1 MKTRF
6 LFALLLLFGVF
17 GLAACNQATT
27 VTTTSVIPTESV
39 SAPTNLT
46 ILGKVLSW
54 TAVAG
59 VTQYKVFVNGV
70 ETATVNSASYDFTSL
85 TGDSLLFTVVAVG
98 PTGFEDSVPSASI
111 AYVADPAVVIAAINA
126 VAEDEDMM
134 LPDGV
139 AAELVRK
146 GITGPIFQNDIDA
159 VQTFQTAMDA
169 SEGDMS
175 TMNDALTAFVAD
187 VENYEA
193 YLSAFLLIAPDMIDE
208 QITSDEENRT
218 YYEEMLDMYP
228 GDEYYMSRVDELNQS
243 IEMLTNMKMAIEENA
258 DQMLVT
264 VMAVIDYLL
273 AFHEQITVT
282 LINQIEAIADNPDAT
297 TAEIVL
303 VKNEIATLLL
313 DNLPS
318 GEDLTLVF
326 ELMAVLEDAMNGDL
340 TSMTADLANEYAA
353 EVRIS
358 MEIVIRFIASLDAAF
373 IDDMM
378 ALDNGDFTETQANAE
393 RAILFIMAFADFK
406 DANQVLIDSL
416 DSVFTAAQ
424 EEDAFEAMVDS
435 YAGLMIAQGASEAD
449 AAIVENILLDLTYQ
463 LATAGGTVF
472 DDMAEKA
479 FDHIVATDGAL
490 IRLIA
495 ESGSY
500 QQEFYCDQYNCYEE
514 YRNDYLDETYETET
528 AFRYAQNL
536 STAATLDAVMA
547 LLNATVGT
555 MTEAQLASVIDMVL
569 AMVPEDELATQLET
583 TVPVLENLV
592 ALLNT
597 TLDAQDQNVLGL
609 LQSFI
614 VYANTNDLFGHYGM
628 LVTEI
633 HNHNV
638 TEFGAD
644 YSNEMEYDGEYE
656 RYATV
661 IFIAHHFDAWLDA
674 TQETRIDAVVGAA
687 FDFMANADF
696 LTLSGMTLQQ
706 INDMETTLVGAI
718 DDVIAQAGT
727 VGGYDADTLTVGQME
742 AIDEFMSIIPNA
754 FGGGETPA

>member
-6 LFALLLLFGVF
+6 LFALLLLLGVF
-17 GLAACNQATT
+17 GLAACQQVTT
-27 VTTTSVIPTESV
+27 VSTTDVIPAESV
-39 SAPTNLT
+39 AAPTNLS
-46 ILGKVLSW
+46 ISGKVLSW

-59 VTQYKVFVNGV
+59 VTQYKVYVNGV
-70 ETATVNSASYDFTSL
+70 ETATVNTTSYDFTSL

-98 PTGFEDSVPSASI
+98 PTGYEDSVPSASV
-111 AYVADPAVVIAAINA
+111 AYVANPAIVIAAINA
-126 VAEDEDMM
+126 VADGEDMT
-134 LPDGV
+134 LPEGV

-159 VQTFQTAMDA
+159 VQTFQTAMETAD
-169 SEGDMS
+169 GDMS
-175 TMNDALTAFVAD
+175 MMNDALTAFVAD

-208 QITSDEENRT
+208 QIASEEENRA
-218 YYEEMLDMYP
+218 YYEDMLDMYP
-228 GDEYYMSRVDELNQS
+228 GDEYYLSRIDEINRQ
-243 IEMLTNMKMAIEENA
+243 IETLTNMQTAIEENR

-264 VMAVIDYLL
+264 VMAVVDYLL

-282 LINQIEAIADNPDAT
+282 LIEQIEAIADDPDAT
-297 TAEIVL
+297 AAEIVL
-303 VKNEIATLLL
+303 VKNEITTLLL

-326 ELMAVLEDAMNGDL
+326 ELLAVLEDAMNGDV

-353 EVRIS
+353 EVRI
-358 MEIVIRFIASLDAAF
+358 MLEIEIRFLASLDATF

-378 ALDNGDFTETQANAE
+378 ALDNGDYTETRANAE
-393 RAILFIMAFADFK
+393 RAILFIMAFSTFE

-416 DSVFTAAQ
+416 DNVFTEAQ
-424 EEDAFEAMVDS
+424 EQAAFEAMVDS
-435 YAGLMIAQGASEAD
+435 YAELMIAQGASEAD

-463 LATAGGTVF
+463 LATAGGAVF

-479 FDHIVATDGAL
+479 FDHLVATNCAL

-500 QQEFYCDQYNCYEE
+500 VEDFDYYSYEYV
-514 YRNDYLDETYETET
+514 YRNDYQGVTYPNETDY
-528 AFRYAQNL
+528 RYAQNL

-547 LLNATVGT
+547 LMNATVGT
-555 MTEAQLASVIDMVL
+555 MTEAQLASVLDMVL
-569 AMVPEDELATQLET
+569 AMVPEDELATQFET
-583 TVPVLENLV
+583 TATVLDNLV

-614 VYANTNDLFGHYGM
+614 AYANTGDLFGHYGM

-644 YSNEMEYDGEYE
+644 YLANYDYDGEYE

-661 IFIAHHFDAWLDA
+661 IFIAHHLDAWITP
-674 TQETRIDAVVGAA
+674 TQETQIDAVVGAA

-706 INDMETTLVGAI
+706 VTDLETALVGAI

-727 VGGYDADTLTVGQME
+727 VGAYDADTLTTEQMD
-742 AIDEFMSIIPNA
+742 AINDFMMIIPNA
-754 FGGGETPA
+754 FGGGTPA

>member
-6 LFALLLLFGVF
+6 LFALLLLLGVF
-17 GLAACNQATT
+17 GLAACQQVTT
-27 VTTTSVIPTESV
+27 VSTTDVIPAESV
-39 SAPTNLT
+39 AAPTNLS
-46 ILGKVLSW
+46 ISGKVLSW

-59 VTQYKVFVNGV
+59 VTQYKVYVNGV
-70 ETATVNSASYDFTSL
+70 ETATVNTTSYDFTSL

-98 PTGFEDSVPSASI
+98 PTGYEDSVPSASV
-111 AYVADPAVVIAAINA
+111 AYVANPAIVIAAINA
-126 VAEDEDMM
+126 VADGEDMT
-134 LPDGV
+134 LPEGV

-159 VQTFQTAMDA
+159 VQTFQTAMETAD
-169 SEGDMS
+169 GDMS
-175 TMNDALTAFVAD
+175 MMNDALTAFVAD

-208 QITSDEENRT
+208 QIASEEENRA
-218 YYEEMLDMYP
+218 YYEDMLDMYP
-228 GDEYYMSRVDELNQS
+228 GDEYYLSRIDEINRQ
-243 IEMLTNMKMAIEENA
+243 IETLTNMQTAIEENR

-264 VMAVIDYLL
+264 VMAVVDYLL

-282 LINQIEAIADNPDAT
+282 LIEQIEAIADDPDAT
-297 TAEIVL
+297 AAEIVL
-303 VKNEIATLLL
+303 VKNEITTLLL

-326 ELMAVLEDAMNGDL
+326 ELLAVLEDAMNGDV

-353 EVRIS
+353 EVRIM
-358 MEIVIRFIASLDAAF
+358 MEIAIRFLASLDATF

-378 ALDNGDFTETQANAE
+378 ALDNGDYTETRANAE
-393 RAILFIMAFADFK
+393 RAILFIMAFSTFE

-416 DSVFTAAQ
+416 DNVFTEAQ
-424 EEDAFEAMVDS
+424 EQAAFEAMVDS
-435 YAGLMIAQGASEAD
+435 YAELMIAQGASEAD

-463 LATAGGTVF
+463 LATAGGAVF

-479 FDHIVATDGAL
+479 FDHLVATNCAL

-500 QQEFYCDQYNCYEE
+500 VEDFDYYSYEYV
-514 YRNDYLDETYETET
+514 YRNDYQGVTYPNETDY
-528 AFRYAQNL
+528 RYAQNL

-547 LLNATVGT
+547 LMNATVGT
-555 MTEAQLASVIDMVL
+555 MTEAQLASVLDMVL

-583 TVPVLENLV
+583 TATVLDNLV

-614 VYANTNDLFGHYGM
+614 AYANTGDLFGHYGM

-644 YSNEMEYDGEYE
+644 YLANYDYDGEYE

-661 IFIAHHFDAWLDA
+661 IFIAHHLDAWITP
-674 TQETRIDAVVGAA
+674 TQETQIDAVVGAA

-706 INDMETTLVGAI
+706 VTDLETALVGAI

-727 VGGYDADTLTVGQME
+727 VGAYDADTLTTEQMD
-742 AIDEFMSIIPNA
+742 AINNFMMIIPNA
-754 FGGGETPA
+754 FGGGTPA

>member
-6 LFALLLLFGVF
+6 LFALLLLLGVF
-17 GLAACNQATT
+17 GLAACQQVTT
-27 VTTTSVIPTESV
+27 VSTTDVIPAESV
-39 SAPTNLT
+39 AAPTNLS
-46 ILGKVLSW
+46 ISGKVLSW

-59 VTQYKVFVNGV
+59 VTQYKVYVNGV
-70 ETATVNSASYDFTSL
+70 ETATVNTTSYDFTSL

-98 PTGFEDSVPSASI
+98 PTGYEDSVPSASV
-111 AYVADPAVVIAAINA
+111 AYVANPAIVIAAINA
-126 VAEDEDMM
+126 VADGEDMT
-134 LPDGV
+134 LPEGV

-159 VQTFQTAMDA
+159 VQTFQTAMETAD
-169 SEGDMS
+169 GDMS
-175 TMNDALTAFVAD
+175 MMNDALTAFVAD

-208 QITSDEENRT
+208 QIASEEENRA
-218 YYEEMLDMYP
+218 YYEDMLDMYP
-228 GDEYYMSRVDELNQS
+228 GDEYYLSRIDEINRQ
-243 IEMLTNMKMAIEENA
+243 IETLTNMQTAIEENR

-264 VMAVIDYLL
+264 VMAVVDYLL

-282 LINQIEAIADNPDAT
+282 LIEQIEAIADDPDAT
-297 TAEIVL
+297 AAEIVL
-303 VKNEIATLLL
+303 VKNEITTLLL

-326 ELMAVLEDAMNGDL
+326 ELLAVLEDAMNGDV

-353 EVRIS
+353 EVRI
-358 MEIVIRFIASLDAAF
+358 MLEIEIRFLASLDATF

-378 ALDNGDFTETQANAE
+378 ALDNGDYTETRANAE
-393 RAILFIMAFADFK
+393 RAILFIMAFSTFE

-416 DSVFTAAQ
+416 DNVFTEAQ
-424 EEDAFEAMVDS
+424 EQAAFEAMVDS
-435 YAGLMIAQGASEAD
+435 YAELMIAQGASEAD

-463 LATAGGTVF
+463 LATAGGAVF

-479 FDHIVATDGAL
+479 FDHLVATNCAL

-500 QQEFYCDQYNCYEE
+500 VEDFDYYSYEYV
-514 YRNDYLDETYETET
+514 YRNDYQGVTYPNETDY
-528 AFRYAQNL
+528 RYAQNL

-547 LLNATVGT
+547 LMNATVGT
-555 MTEAQLASVIDMVL
+555 MTEAQLASVLDMVL

-583 TVPVLENLV
+583 TATVLDNLV

-614 VYANTNDLFGHYGM
+614 AYANTGDLFGHYGM

-644 YSNEMEYDGEYE
+644 YLANYDYDGEYE

-661 IFIAHHFDAWLDA
+661 IFIAHHLDAWITP
-674 TQETRIDAVVGAA
+674 TQETQIDAVVGAA

-706 INDMETTLVGAI
+706 VTDLETALVGAI

-727 VGGYDADTLTVGQME
+727 VGAYDADTLTTEQMD
-742 AIDEFMSIIPNA
+742 AINDFMMIIPNA
-754 FGGGETPA
+754 FGGGTPA